1 MGSYQL
7 RQELFLCRFSELIWP
22 LFIFT
27 QSTFYFHSAHATQA
41 TIIKWRSILLCPEHL
56 SFDRSC
62 QYFTLPWAPG
72 APVSPVASS
81 ACRAAERMKRAESCK
96 IPRSHSDRQTWRWWP
111 CRSRCCWC
119 WRWSRPASPCLA
131 GVTVEVGLDDCCS
144 PDPDSHFTLV
154 PSSSMSLISLSA
166 SSDHRCQAVS
176 SFCNIC
182 CQDVQPTWRD
192 MERGPDGYCPC
203 CSECCCSKPKCC
215 PPFMWPV
222 SDVWISIW
230 MFKFTI
236 GIKSEWL

>member
-1 MGSYQL
+1 MQVL
-7 RQELFLCRFSELIWP
+7 RTHYFHSAHFLFSLSP

-27 QSTFYFHSAHATQA
+27 QPTFYFHSAHATQA
-41 TIIKWRSILLCPEHL
+41 TIIKWRSKLLCPEHL

-154 PSSSMSLISLSA
+154 LSSSMSLISLSA

-176 SFCNIC
+176 SFRTKYMLSGCPAHLERYGAWPRWILSLLLRVLLLETKMLPPVHVTC
-182 CQDVQPTWRD
+182 LWRVDID
-192 MERGPDGYCPC
+192 MN
-203 CSECCCSKPKCC
+203 
-215 PPFMWPV
+215 V
-222 SDVWISIW
+222 
-230 MFKFTI
+230 
-236 GIKSEWL
+236 